1 VITLDRL
8 DVSQL
13 AEIIPAQRGHL
24 AQLRR
29 HQWWQVDTAVSDATH
44 AIHRALRA
52 GGWTSPQ
59 RQRLRQLDPG
69 WPGNGPG
76 SVAVEIAIYPD
87 VIRLAAHS
95 LRTLE
100 TSHRAGP

>member
-1 VITLDRL
+1 MGTADRRARGQL

-13 AEIIPAQRGHL
+13 AEILPAQRG
-24 AQLRR
+24 
-29 HQWWQVDTAVSDATH
+29 HQWWQVDTAVSEPTH

-52 GGWTSPQ
+52 GDWTSPQ
-59 RQRLRQLDPG
+59 RQRLRQLGPG

-76 SVAVEIAIYPD
+76 FVAVEIAICPD